1 MCYFYNFRDKPYLE
15 KANYKKIKSSS
26 LHVPVPSGSIYKSF
40 IIIGCLVLDKIFK
53 TFSLPFEHVEK
64 PGTAFE

>member
-15 KANYKKIKSSS
+15 KANSKLKSSS

-40 IIIGCLVLDKIFK
+40 IIGCLVLDKIFK
-53 TFSLPFEHVEK
+53 TFSLPFEK
-64 PGTAFE
+64 PGAAFE

>member
-1 MCYFYNFRDKPYLE
+1 MCYFYNFRDKPYL
-15 KANYKKIKSSS
+15 KKQIKKNLKSSS

-53 TFSLPFEHVEK
+53 TFSLPFEK
-64 PGTAFE
+64 PGAAFE

>member
-1 MCYFYNFRDKPYLE
+1 MCHFYYFRDKPYLE
-15 KANYKKIKSSS
+15 KANLKKIKSSS

-53 TFSLPFEHVEK
+53 TFSLPFEK
-64 PGTAFE
+64 PGAAFE

>member
-1 MCYFYNFRDKPYLE
+1 MCHFYNFRDTPYLE
-15 KANYKKIKSSS
+15 KGNLKKKIISSS

-53 TFSLPFEHVEK
+53 TFSIPFEK
-64 PGTAFE
+64 PGAAFE

>member
-15 KANYKKIKSSS
+15 KANSKKLKSSS
-26 LHVPVPSGSIYKSF
+26 LHVPSGSRYKSF

-53 TFSLPFEHVEK
+53 TFSLTFEK
-64 PGTAFE
+64 PGAVFE

>member
-15 KANYKKIKSSS
+15 KANSKLKSSS